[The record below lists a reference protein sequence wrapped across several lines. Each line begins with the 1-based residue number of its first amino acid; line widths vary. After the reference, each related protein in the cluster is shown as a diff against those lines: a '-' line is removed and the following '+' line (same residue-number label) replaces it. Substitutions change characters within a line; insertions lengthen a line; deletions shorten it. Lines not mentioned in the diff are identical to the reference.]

1 MIATLSLMCFLI
13 TSNLSSAKAIQFS
26 GISLTAGFF
35 TYPFVY
41 MCSSIIMAT
50 RSPSI
55 YFESIS
61 MAYLGYLAFIS
72 LMYVSS
78 SLPATYPD
86 SVYTKSFDLIYDIS
100 NYRIYLASLC
110 GYFLSMFLFSIIF
123 NNINIKNIALKITLA
138 TFVVAVVDV
147 NVFLILAFWG
157 IKEPNLFYELLFWAS
172 IKKILAQALLIIPS
186 VWIINYIRSQ
196 NEYCF
201 SN

>member
-1 MIATLSLMCFLI
+1 
-13 TSNLSSAKAIQFS
+13 
-26 GISLTAGFF
+26 
-35 TYPFVY
+35 
-41 MCSSIIMAT
+41 
-50 RSPSI
+50 
-55 YFESIS
+55 

-147 NVFLILAFWG
+147 NVFLILAFCG
-157 IKEPNLFYELLFWAS
+157 NQRA
-172 IKKILAQALLIIPS
+172 
-186 VWIINYIRSQ
+186 
-196 NEYCF
+196 
-201 SN
+201 